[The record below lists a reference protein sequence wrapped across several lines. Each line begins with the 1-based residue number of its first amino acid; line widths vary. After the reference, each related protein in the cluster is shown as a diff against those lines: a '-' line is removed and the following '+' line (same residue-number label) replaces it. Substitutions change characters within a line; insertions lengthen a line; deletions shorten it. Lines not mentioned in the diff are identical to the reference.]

1 MIEIKEIQFD
11 ECLDM
16 WKKLWAS
23 RVSPI
28 EPTSA
33 MIFNESDFSSR
44 AYSSNIK
51 KPVFLGAFVN
61 GVLAGV
67 NSFHEIDSTTRSRG
81 LYVDPTYRG
90 NKIGELLLRETILRS
105 PSSCWSFPKQEAL
118 STYLRAGFKQA
129 SEIMYDSTEEKYNC
143 YVMALK

>member
-11 ECLDM
+11 ECLVL

-33 MIFNESDFSSR
+33 MIFNEKDFSLR

-51 KPVFLGAFVN
+51 KPVFLGAFV
-61 GVLAGV
+61 GSSLVGV
-67 NSFHEIDSTTRSRG
+67 NSFHEIDDTTRSRG
-81 LYVDPTYRG
+81 LYVDPNFRG
-90 NKIGELLLRETILRS
+90 NKIGELLLRETILLS
-105 PSSCWSFPKQEAL
+105 PSSCWSFPKKEAL

-129 SEIMYDSTEEKYNC
+129 SEIMYDPTEEKYNC
-143 YVMALK
+143 YVIALK